1 MDIENL
7 IKDTFTAHEHV
18 APDGDEV
25 LAAARRRIDRGRT
38 VVGRPFA
45 VAAGVVAL
53 TLVAVTVIALNR
65 SGSPDSAPVAA
76 PSGTAEQVVD
86 DLAMPFALDWLPPG
100 EVDYQWRRISVWSTV
115 EQPDVPVYGGEYGL
129 TVTADGQI
137 LQINVQEHRKT
148 PVDIRAIQS
157 GPGRPVTIGGRQGVE
172 SSRPDGPGGYELYVA
187 GPDGGSMYVHV
198 SVVYG
203 SSTVPPQQ
211 LIDTGRR
218 IAENIRFP
226 GTATVTPAFGLRD
239 DLPDGLRI
247 CAFGVEK
254 AIGPIG
260 PQPSTSYSLGTCTTI
275 IPSIHVSNT
284 AADKATGTPGRPVQG
299 RETRHVSEE
308 GGGQRLWVLDA
319 VDGAAVTLM
328 GDVPVAEL
336 YEIADRLVLPEA
348 GS

>member
-45 VAAGVVAL
+45 VAAGVVVL

-65 SGSPDSAPVAA
+65 PGSSDSAPVAA
-76 PSGTAEQVVD
+76 PSGTASTAEQAID

-100 EVDYQWRRISVWSTV
+100 EVEYQWRRISTWSTP
-115 EQPDVPVYGGEYGL
+115 EQPDVPVYGGEYML

-137 LQINVQEHRKT
+137 LQINVQEHRMT
-148 PVDIRAIQS
+148 PVDSRAIQS
-157 GPGRPVTIGGRQGVE
+157 GPARPVTIGGRQGVE
-172 SSRPDGPGGYELYVA
+172 TSRPDGPGGYELYVA
-187 GPDGGSMYVHV
+187 RSKGGSMYVHV
-198 SVVYG
+198 AVAHG
-203 SSTVPPQQ
+203 SSTAPPQQ

-226 GTATVTPAFGLRD
+226 GMATVTPAFGLRD

-254 AIGPIG
+254 AIEPIG

-308 GGGQRLWVLDA
+308 GGGHRLWVLDA

-328 GDVPVAEL
+328 GDVPLAEL
-336 YEIADRLVLPEA
+336 YDIADRLVLPD
-348 GS
+348 